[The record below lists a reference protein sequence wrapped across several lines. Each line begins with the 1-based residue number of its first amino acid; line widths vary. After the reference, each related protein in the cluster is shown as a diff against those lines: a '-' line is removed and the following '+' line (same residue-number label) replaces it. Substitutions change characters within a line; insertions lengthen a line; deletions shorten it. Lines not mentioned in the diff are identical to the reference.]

1 MTHWAK
7 GQQMKYATLLIA
19 VALAAC
25 STPLAISTEADV
37 AQFHRLLEAEDYAAI
52 WKNTSQDMRRASTEA
67 DLSKIFSA
75 INRKLGKVVETK
87 QIGWRTNRT
96 TNGTFAEVQ
105 LETRFEK
112 GKGVESFVF
121 RQVDGKLVLAGYNIN
136 SNDMMLN

>member
-37 AQFHRLLEAEDYAAI
+37 VQFHRLLEAEDYAAI
-52 WKNTSQDMRRASTEA
+52 WKNTSEDMRRASTEA

-121 RQVDGKLVLAGYNIN
+121 RQVDGKLLLAGYNIN